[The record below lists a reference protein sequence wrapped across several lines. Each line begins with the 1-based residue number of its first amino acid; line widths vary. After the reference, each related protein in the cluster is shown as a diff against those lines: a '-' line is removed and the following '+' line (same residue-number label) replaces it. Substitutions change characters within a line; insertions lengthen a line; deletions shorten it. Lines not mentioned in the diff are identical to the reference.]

1 MTADTSQ
8 TLWLLYCYYYYL
20 GIFLK
25 RTKTTKDNY
34 EGKVSY

>member
-1 MTADTSQ
+1 MTTDTSQ
-8 TLWLLYCYYYYL
+8 TLWLLYYYYYL

-25 RTKTTKDNY
+25 RTKTIKDNY